1 MSEYARARGFRVKVE
16 AAPERGYVVVLI
28 ADRIPEMEMPIL
40 VTQWGRREWNR
51 RTRWGA
57 RRKRRRVERV
67 MRRQLRRYRRRQR
80 RTETS

>member
-1 MSEYARARGFRVKVE
+1 MSEHARARGFRVKVE
-16 AAPERGYVVVLI
+16 AAPERGYVVVLT
-28 ADRIPEMEMPIL
+28 ADRSPETEMPIL
-40 VTQWGRREWNR
+40 VRGRREWNR